1 MTHRFKKIPAIK
13 LMRAIYE
20 MVLAL
25 ALNWAQLADK
35 ELCKMI
41 YRRMWQFKKIPTEV
55 VKKIKKKNFPFSRL
69 YERAIQEIGRMMTQV
84 REKNSKGVMSL

>member
-20 MVLAL
+20 IVLAL

-35 ELCKMI
+35 ALCKMI
-41 YRRMWQFKKIPTEV
+41 DRRMWHLLLALLPSIRMPKLGHAIKKI
-55 VKKIKKKNFPFSRL
+55 FSL
-69 YERAIQEIGRMMTQV
+69 SFELEII
-84 REKNSKGVMSL
+84 

>member
-35 ELCKMI
+35 ALCKMI
-41 YRRMWQFKKIPTEV
+41 GERSNTPHLLLALLPSIRMPKLGHAIKKI
-55 VKKIKKKNFPFSRL
+55 FSL
-69 YERAIQEIGRMMTQV
+69 SLELEII
-84 REKNSKGVMSL
+84 